1 MKHKKHDKIINDYQ
15 NVKSKHLER
24 LATEILKNQD
34 KLDKLKHKKSN
45 GKFLNLFQI
54 GLCMVTQYKNY
65 TKKWQQK

>member
-34 KLDKLKHKKSN
+34 KLDKLKNKKSN
-45 GKFLNLFQI
+45 GKFLNLF
-54 GLCMVTQYKNY
+54 
-65 TKKWQQK
+65 